1 MNTDY
6 TDKTKATADS
16 IGFPEFKSI
25 CANLRNPR
33 SLVSYGISG
42 QTVSSDA
49 DKCNRKQKPGNWHL
63 KLDS

>member
-1 MNTDY
+1 MSTDY

-33 SLVSYGISG
+33 SLVSYARYFE
-42 QTVSSDA
+42 SS
-49 DKCNRKQKPGNWHL
+49 RFIRR
-63 KLDS
+63 